1 LPNAH
6 ESLQAQHEYF
16 AETLVAAVYV
26 SFWPTKERAAGK
38 GAVEQ
43 VLPGRAE
50 RVGGLVGWMAE
61 KGACRD
67 LQQTL
72 AKNTKRGD
80 QLSAAFG
87 CSAKSVFGVWRGD
100 TRPEKKR
107 RTW

>member
-1 LPNAH
+1 M
-6 ESLQAQHEYF
+6 
-16 AETLVAAVYV
+16 AAVYV

-43 VLPGRAE
+43 VLPGSAE

-61 KGACRD
+61 RGACRD

-100 TRPEKKR
+100 TTPLPREVGPKKKEEFGKGN
-107 RTW
+107 TQKSIAA